1 MSAALSGDETSDYAS
16 NYMRVHGEMAV
27 RWAAVEVLEQSK
39 YSRASHVW
47 SYGAICLIPVLFN
60 LIFALSRCVVSVEP

>member
-39 YSRASHVW
+39 YSRASDVW
-47 SYGAICLIPVLFN
+47 AYGATCSHSGTPLFM
-60 LIFALSRCVVSVEP
+60 LSQCFVFP